1 MLSTTIPFAPMSEP
15 KSKTK
20 RGVAVPGG
28 SARVRDAAGAGL
40 QVGSSAKEDYL
51 EQIHHL
57 IEEKGYARVVDIA
70 GRLNVSQT
78 SVTNMVKRL
87 DTENLVVHE
96 RYRGLVLTDRG
107 REVARRIIRRHE
119 ILRRLLDLFG
129 IDEETAHRDVE
140 GMEHH
145 ISAPTLR
152 MFDALVNCLEEDP
165 GLLARLRGEMSR

>member
-1 MLSTTIPFAPMSEP
+1 MPAPKPAP
-15 KSKTK
+15 K
-20 RGVAVPGG
+20 RP
-28 SARVRDAAGAGL
+28 ARRTAKAAASPTGAAEKSL

-70 GRLNVSQT
+70 ARLNVSQT

-87 DTENLVVHE
+87 DVEELLVHE
-96 RYRGLVLTDRG
+96 RYRGLVLTERG

-129 IDEETAHRDVE
+129 IDGETAHRDVE

-152 MFDALVNCLEEDP
+152 MFDALVRCLEEDP
-165 GLLARLRGEMSR
+165 ALLRRLRAEASK